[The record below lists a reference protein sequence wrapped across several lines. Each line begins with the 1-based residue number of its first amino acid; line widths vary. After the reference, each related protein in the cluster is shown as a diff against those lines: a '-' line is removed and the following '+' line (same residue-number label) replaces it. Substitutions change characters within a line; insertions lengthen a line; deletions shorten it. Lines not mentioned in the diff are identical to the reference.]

1 MKIVGLT
8 GGIGSG
14 KSTVAKMFRELGVP
28 VYDSDHEAKRL
39 MTTSSEVK
47 EAIISLLGKKAY
59 TKDILNRSYIAE
71 KVFNDTHKLQQLN
84 AIVHPA
90 VKTHFMKWA
99 EGQTT
104 PYVIQ
109 ETALIFENGAQE
121 QYDYTILITAP
132 LELRLQRTVE
142 RDGATTQQVLDRMKN
157 QMDDNKKADLAN
169 FCIVN
174 IEIEETKKRV
184 SELHAR
190 LMALADQ

>member
-28 VYDSDHEAKRL
+28 VYDSDLEAKQL
-39 MTTSSEVK
+39 MSESLEIK
-47 EAIISLLGKKAY
+47 EAIVNLLGDEAY
-59 TKDILNRSYIAE
+59 LEDVLNRAYIAE
-71 KVFNDTHKLQQLN
+71 KVFNDKEKLQSLN

-90 VKTHFMKWA
+90 VKTHFLKWA
-99 EGQTT
+99 ESQTS
-104 PYVIQ
+104 PYVVQ
-109 ETALIFENGAQE
+109 ETALIFENRAQE

-132 LELRLQRTVE
+132 LELRIQRTVE
-142 RDGATTQQVLDRMKN
+142 RDNATIQQVLDRMKN

-174 IEIEETKKRV
+174 IEMEETKKRV

-190 LMALADQ
+190 LMVLANQ